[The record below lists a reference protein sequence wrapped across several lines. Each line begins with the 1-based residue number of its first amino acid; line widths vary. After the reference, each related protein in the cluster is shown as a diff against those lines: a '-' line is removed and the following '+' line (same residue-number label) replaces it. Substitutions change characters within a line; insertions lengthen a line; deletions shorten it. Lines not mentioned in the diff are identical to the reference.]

1 MESPIQDRA
10 MLHLITIDI
19 CRFGR
24 AWRVIY
30 NGSPLGDDRGFS
42 ARNAAIREAADR
54 VRRDIDDARLHGCA
68 RRYKLAIDLFRPARK
83 LGAI

>member
-1 MESPIQDRA
+1 METPIQDRA

-30 NGSPLGDDRGFS
+30 NGSPLGDDEGF
-42 ARNAAIREAADR
+42 ATRNGAIIAAAHR
-54 VRRDIDDARLHGCA
+54 VRRDIANERLGCA
-68 RRYKLAIDLFRPARK
+68 RRYKLAIDLFRPARR

>member
-1 MESPIQDRA
+1 

-30 NGSPLGDDRGFS
+30 NGSPLGDDKGFYD
-42 ARNAAIREAADR
+42 RKIAIRAAANR
-54 VRRDIDDARLHGCA
+54 VAKDIATARLTGCE
-68 RRYKLAIDLFRPARK
+68 RRYKLAIDLFRPARNM
-83 LGAI
+83 GAI